1 MCLIIVYHTQLE
13 PIVFPIMKR
22 MISSEGSDV
31 MEEVLELV
39 AYFTYYSPG
48 ISPAMWSL
56 WPQARSCACI
66 TVGSQHLLETAAAR
80 KGLRHAAHI
89 VPGETM
95 GPNGRGGGLCS
106 KSCKC

>member
-1 MCLIIVYHTQLE
+1 
-13 PIVFPIMKR
+13 VFPIMKH

-56 WPQARSCACI
+56 WPQARTQRNAPPLPTPSAGSHRRHVRSGLRWHARPGTSAA
-66 TVGSQHLLETAAAR
+66 TVGE
-80 KGLRHAAHI
+80 
-89 VPGETM
+89 
-95 GPNGRGGGLCS
+95 GRVS
-106 KSCKC
+106 SR